1 MEDLERM
8 VELQVPES
16 QRAEAFRHGGEH
28 EGQVV
33 Q

>member
-1 MEDLERM
+1 VHGWRQ
-8 VELQVPES
+8 LQVPES
-16 QRAEAFRHGGEH
+16 QRAEAIRHGGEH